1 MSNNRHGYRV
11 QIYELQTFK
20 FHQKRRGR
28 SVRLKTTAI
37 TAIVQVYYCTIKF
50 KSGVELSSI
59 TKHELS
65 PAMRAFCRKPLL
77 KKRLYRCEYLLPFV
91 AAVDD
96 GNNTDGSN

>member
-1 MSNNRHGYRV
+1 MSNNRHGYCV

-20 FHQKRRGR
+20 FHQRRGR
-28 SVRLKTTAI
+28 REVCKTKNKFQPAAI
-37 TAIVQVYYCTIKF
+37 TVIVQVYYCTIKF

-77 KKRLYRCEYLLPFV
+77 KKRLYR
-91 AAVDD
+91 
-96 GNNTDGSN
+96 